1 MGRLTKSSKEGSAT
15 HGMVEIDGEWRRP
28 DELGFGR
35 GGERKRER
43 NESRCGRGGGRGP
56 AVEEGAGSEEG
67 VGRRRRRRARDGGGG
82 EGKIWQRFA
91 RKIEVLHRVV
101 ARPGVEDQYL

>member
-1 MGRLTKSSKEGSAT
+1 VSSKEGSAS
-15 HGMVEIDGEWRRP
+15 HGVVEIDGERRRP

-82 EGKIWQRFA
+82 EGKFWQRFA
-91 RKIEVLHRVV
+91 RKIEVLPGRVS
-101 ARPGVEDQYL
+101 ARGGRQAFIGQGL